1 MSLPSPTC
9 SVPGDR
15 EQNTAFEIISDE
27 DSVPSLIHRKNDS
40 PQASFP
46 TYRAM
51 AVLAF
56 ALLFAYLSVPLVL
69 SVAASQRLQPPAGF
83 QVARDQTPSPRP
95 SSEEAKLESLAIEGN
110 EALYNLDYGKARK
123 AFEEMTRLAPDQPA
137 GYVYLANN
145 LWLEKLN
152 SSRRLSSSLYSSASF
167 YSKTEE
173 KYDLNHDKQFNAL
186 IEKAIN
192 VAESRLKNDP
202 KDATSL
208 YYKGAAVGIRAAY
221 KVTVRRSFR
230 AALGDANESIRIQKK
245 VALKADY
252 DDANLSIGFY
262 EYAVDSL
269 PFLLRAIARVVGIT
283 GSKKEGIKLLKT
295 VVERGRHASD
305 DARVLLIGIYARER
319 RFEEA
324 LELISYLSGKY
335 PRNYLFGIER
345 ATMLYRLN
353 RFDEGALA
361 FGNLIKDADIAS
373 VATDVV
379 NYQYGEALVEAG
391 NYASAIDRYK
401 TVVDW
406 PKSDRSLVTLAH
418 LHAGKAL
425 DALGNHAGATRE
437 YKLVLKD
444 KNVYDSH
451 GLAKKYQE
459 KPFIP
464 DKK

>member
-1 MSLPSPTC
+1 MAILV
-9 SVPGDR
+9 VP
-15 EQNTAFEIISDE
+15 
-27 DSVPSLIHRKNDS
+27 
-40 PQASFP
+40 
-46 TYRAM
+46 
-51 AVLAF
+51 
-56 ALLFAYLSVPLVL
+56 LLFAYLSVTLVL
-69 SVAASQRLQPPAGF
+69 SVAASQRPQRPAAS
-83 QVARDQTPSPRP
+83 QVVGDQTASPIP
-95 SSEEAKLESLAIEGN
+95 SSAGEAEIESLAIKGN
-110 EALYNLDYGKARK
+110 EALYNLDYAKARK
-123 AFEEMTRLAPDQPA
+123 AFEEMTSLAPDQPA

-167 YSKTEE
+167 YSRTEE
-173 KYDLNHDKQFNAL
+173 KYDLSHYKQFKEFV
-186 IEKAIN
+186 EKALE
-192 VAESRLKNDP
+192 AADSRLKKDP
-202 KDATSL
+202 KDVTSL
-208 YYKGAAVGIRAAY
+208 YYKGAAFGIRAAY
-221 KVTVRRSFR
+221 TVTVKRSYWD
-230 AALGDANESIRIQKK
+230 ALGDANESIRIQRK
-245 VALKADY
+245 VALNKHFE
-252 DDANLSIGFY
+252 DANLSIGFY

-269 PFLLRAIARVVGIT
+269 PFLLRAGAKIAGIH
-283 GSKKEGIKLLKT
+283 GSKKNGIHLLQT

-324 LELISYLSGKY
+324 LALISYLSGKY

-353 RFDEGALA
+353 RVDQGALA

-379 NYQYGEALVEAG
+379 NYQYGEALVEAR

-451 GLAKKYQE
+451 ELAKKYQE